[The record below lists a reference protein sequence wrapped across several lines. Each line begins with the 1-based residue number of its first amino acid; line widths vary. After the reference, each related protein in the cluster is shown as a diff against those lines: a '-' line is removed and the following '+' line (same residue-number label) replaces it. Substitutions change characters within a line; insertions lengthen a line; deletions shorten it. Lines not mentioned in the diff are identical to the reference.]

1 MSGFWVVT
9 WQLHCL
15 TRKKIFCFKLCSG
28 NTDTARLTVLESLK
42 WDIAQWKEDSS
53 SWSTLICF
61 HTCLLNVS
69 FVVPFTITYID
80 FGLYC
85 PVQADIVSN
94 KGQPPECSILI
105 FAKAILRKIFLFHSP
120 PKGGRKLQVYFFKQA
135 KIEQGRMS
143 NLISSLFVAQLML
156 QISQDYMLFGRHS
169 WAISSFFLAYALIS
183 LCTFFL
189 KFYSGVFF
197 FPPKDTH
204 LRAPLILT

>member
-85 PVQADIVSN
+85 
-94 KGQPPECSILI
+94 G
-105 FAKAILRKIFLFHSP
+105 FLMGWINS
-120 PKGGRKLQVYFFKQA
+120 FFLK
-135 KIEQGRMS
+135 KKKKR
-143 NLISSLFVAQLML
+143 LFVAFIFRTLNVKNWPTL
-156 QISQDYMLFGRHS
+156 CVREFFALNVEALGGGR
-169 WAISSFFLAYALIS
+169 IRNSFHHWESALTGKTIIY
-183 LCTFFL
+183 F
-189 KFYSGVFF
+189 V
-197 FPPKDTH
+197 
-204 LRAPLILT
+204 